1 MPSAARTPQLKSSSA
16 SHKRRRGFLSSFSAT
31 SIASYAGVFLLIMS
45 LVAIS
50 YQGPRNKSALASA
63 DVQQV
68 NSATNATASAVDKVM
83 AASVG
88 ASIAESADM
97 PVSRNA
103 ANLST
108 SLTIESL
115 LAQNDTN
122 TISKPQIVQPSADSR
137 TIQKYTTVAGDTV
150 PALAQ
155 KFGISAQTIKWSN
168 GLTSDALEPGKEL
181 TILPVD
187 GIAYTVKS
195 GDTLDS
201 IAAKY
206 KADKSYLMT
215 FNDLELAGNPAVGS
229 QVIIPSGQLPT
240 EEQPGYVAPRG
251 TTRSTTPTVSP
262 SFAGINYSNYGA
274 GSSWRAAYGW
284 NGGTSP
290 GNLYGIGQCTFYAYE
305 RRAQLGNPIG
315 GQWGNANTWA
325 YSGAAAGFRVDRN
338 PAPGS
343 IMQNG
348 GGYGHVAIVES
359 VDPGN
364 AVYISEMNGYRGGG
378 GWNRVGFIV
387 ISWSEATSGMY
398 NYIH

>member
-1 MPSAARTPQLKSSSA
+1 
-16 SHKRRRGFLSSFSAT
+16 
-31 SIASYAGVFLLIMS
+31 MS

-63 DVQQV
+63 DVQQS
-68 NSATNATASAVDKVM
+68 NSAANASTSAVDKVM

-115 LAQNDTN
+115 LAQSDTN

-137 TIQKYTTVAGDTV
+137 SIQKYTTVTGDTV
-150 PALAQ
+150 PTLAQ
-155 KFGISAQTIKWSN
+155 KFGITAQTIKWSN
-168 GLTSDALEPGKEL
+168 NLTSDALEPGKVL

-187 GIAYTVKS
+187 GVIYTVKS

-206 KADKSYLMT
+206 KADKNYLMT

-240 EEQPGYVAPRG
+240 EEQPGYVAPRATPAPR
-251 TTRSTTPTVSP
+251 TTTTVSP
-262 SFAGINYSNYGA
+262 TYAGINYANYGA
-274 GSSWRAAYGW
+274 GSTWKAAYGW
-284 NGGTSP
+284 SGGTSP

-364 AVYISEMNGYRGGG
+364 AVYISEMNAYRGGG
-378 GWNRVGFIV
+378 GWNRVGFIA
-387 ISWSEATSGMY
+387 ISWGEATSGMY